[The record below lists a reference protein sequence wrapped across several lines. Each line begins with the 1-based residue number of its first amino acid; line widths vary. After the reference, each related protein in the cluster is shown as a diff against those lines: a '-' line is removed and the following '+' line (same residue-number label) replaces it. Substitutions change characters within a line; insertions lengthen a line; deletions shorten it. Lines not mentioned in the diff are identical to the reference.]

1 MFRTRP
7 LAATALVASL
17 IVLAG
22 LVPISPAGSP
32 AGAASP
38 RSSSSTSSAAPLPA
52 LPQQVPAR
60 SAALWLAGQFN
71 PQGFIPTA
79 PGSSQADLSDT
90 AQSVLALSAANSDL
104 PLARSALTYLS
115 SHVDQYVTLEGADGP
130 AQLALLILDAE
141 AVGENPQAF
150 GGTNLV
156 GRLLA
161 TEQTSGPDAGLFGT
175 ELQLQNYYTG
185 TYDQGLALAAL
196 AAAGVNGRSQTGRA
210 VTWLLDQ
217 QCPDGGW
224 TLPDLALDSC
234 TAKPVDFAGPDTNS
248 TALAVD
254 GLVAQGALTQTARAG
269 ALAFQTAIQESD
281 GGWPQYPNTEADPQ
295 ATDPDSTALV
305 IQSLIALGV
314 SPSSAPFVRGG
325 GDPVSALLSFQF
337 TSGSGS
343 GAFFF
348 PPAPAPANLFSTYQ
362 AIPALAGLTFPFGP
376 SGRSYWEVASD
387 GGIFTFG
394 NATFHGSM
402 GGTVLN
408 KPVVGMASTPD
419 GRGYWLVASDGGVFS
434 FGDALFHGSM
444 GGTVLNKP
452 VVGMA
457 STPDGRGYWEVAAD
471 GGVFSF
477 GDALFHGS
485 MGGTVLNK
493 PVVGMAST
501 RDGKGYWEVAADG
514 GVFNFG
520 DAHYYGSMGGSV
532 LRQPVVGMAA
542 TPDGK
547 GYWLVAA
554 DGGVFAFGDARFYG
568 SMGDSVLNQPVV
580 GMTASP
586 DGLGYWLVAADGGVF
601 SFGDAGFHGSTGG
614 TALNKPVV
622 GMVAGLAR
630 PA

>member
-1 MFRTRP
+1 MSRTRR
-7 LAATALVASL
+7 LAATALVAS
-17 IVLAG
+17 ITVFVG
-22 LVPISPAGSP
+22 FVPSSL

-38 RSSSSTSSAAPLPA
+38 RSTSAAPLAA
-52 LPQQVPAR
+52 LPQQVAAR

-71 PQGFIPTA
+71 TQGFIPTA
-79 PGSSQADLSDT
+79 PGSSEADLSST
-90 AQSVLALSAANSDL
+90 AQSVLALSAANTDL
-104 PLARSALTYLS
+104 PLARSALSYMS
-115 SHVDQYVTLEGADGP
+115 SHVDPYVTEEGTDGP

-141 AVGENPQAF
+141 ALGENPQAF

-175 ELQLQNYYTG
+175 ELQLKNFYTG
-185 TYDQGLALAAL
+185 TYEQGLALAAL
-196 AAAGVNGRSQTGRA
+196 AAAGVDNLSQTGRA
-210 VTWLLDQ
+210 ATWLLDQ

-224 TLPDLALDSC
+224 TLPDLALNPC
-234 TAKPVDFAGPDTNS
+234 NGLPVDFAGRDTNS

-254 GLVAQGALTQTARAG
+254 GLAAQGALTPTARAG
-269 ALAFQTAIQESD
+269 ALAFQTAAQDPD
-281 GGWPQYPNTEADPQ
+281 GGWSQYPNIEADPQ
-295 ATDPDSTALV
+295 STDPDSTALV

-314 SPSSAPFVRGG
+314 SPSSSAFVQSGS
-325 GDPVSALLSFQF
+325 DPVSALLSFQL

-348 PPAPAPANLFSTYQ
+348 PPAPAPADLLSTYQ

-408 KPVVGMASTPD
+408 QPVVGMASTPD
-419 GRGYWLVASDGGVFS
+419 GGGYWLVASDGGVFS
-434 FGDALFHGSM
+434 FGDALFHGST
-444 GGTVLNKP
+444 GGTALNQP

-457 STPDGRGYWEVAAD
+457 STPDGKGYWEVASD

-477 GDALFHGS
+477 GDAGFH
-485 MGGTVLNK
+485 
-493 PVVGMAST
+493 
-501 RDGKGYWEVAADG
+501 
-514 GVFNFG
+514 
-520 DAHYYGSMGGSV
+520 GSMGGSV
-532 LRQPVVGMAA
+532 LHLPVVAMAA

-568 SMGDSVLNQPVV
+568 SMGGSVLNQPVV
-580 GMTASP
+580 GMTATP

-601 SFGDAGFHGSTGG
+601 SFGNAGFHGSTGG

>member
-1 MFRTRP
+1 MFRTRR
-7 LAATALVASL
+7 LAATALVAS
-17 IVLAG
+17 ITVLAG
-22 LVPISPAGSP
+22 FVPSAL

-38 RSSSSTSSAAPLPA
+38 RSTSSTSTAPPLSA

-79 PGSSQADLSDT
+79 PGAGEADLSAT
-90 AQSVLALSAANSDL
+90 AQSILALSAANTDL

-115 SHVDQYVTLEGADGP
+115 SHVDQYVTQEGADGP
-130 AQLALLILDAE
+130 AQLALLILDTE
-141 AVGENPQAF
+141 ALGENPQAF
-150 GGTNLV
+150 GGTDLV
-156 GRLLA
+156 GRLLV
-161 TEQTSGPDAGLFGT
+161 TEQTSGPNTGLFGT
-175 ELQLQNYYTG
+175 EPQLTNYYTG

-196 AAAGVNGRSQTGRA
+196 TAAGVDSPSQTGRA

-217 QCPDGGW
+217 QCPGGGW
-224 TLPDLALDSC
+224 TLPDMALNPCDGQ
-234 TAKPVDFAGPDTNS
+234 PVDFAGPDTNS

-254 GLVAQGALTQTARAG
+254 GLVAQGALTPTARAG
-269 ALAFQTAIQESD
+269 AVAFQTAAQDPD
-281 GGWPQYPNTEADPQ
+281 GGWSQYPNTDAEPQ
-295 ATDPDSTALV
+295 STDPDSTALV
-305 IQSLIALGV
+305 IQSLIALGL
-314 SPSSAPFVRGG
+314 SPSSAPFVQGAT
-325 GDPVSALLSFQF
+325 DPVSALLSYQL

-348 PPAPAPANLFSTYQ
+348 PPAPAPANLLSTYQ
-362 AIPALAGLTFPFGP
+362 AMPALAGLTFPFGP

-419 GRGYWLVASDGGVFS
+419 GGGYWLVASDGGVFS

-457 STPDGRGYWEVAAD
+457 ATPDGRGYWEVASD

-485 MGGTVLNK
+485 TGGTVLNK
-493 PVVGMAST
+493 
-501 RDGKGYWEVAADG
+501 
-514 GVFNFG
+514 
-520 DAHYYGSMGGSV
+520 
-532 LRQPVVGMAA
+532 PVVGMAA

-547 GYWLVAA
+547 GYWLVAS

-568 SMGDSVLNQPVV
+568 SMGGSVLNQPVV
-580 GMTASP
+580 GMTATP
-586 DGLGYWLVAADGGVF
+586 DGLGYWLVAGDGGVF
-601 SFGDAGFHGSTGG
+601 TFGDAGFHGSTGG
-614 TALNKPVV
+614 TALNEPVV
-622 GMVAGLAR
+622 GIVAGLAR